1 MKIKRPLT
9 RCTTL
14 LLCGLTLLTSVQSS
28 VAQAAVVT
36 TQELIQVEQQRYDRQ
51 HIQALLQRDQA
62 IKSMQSLGVDPKQVQ
77 QRVAQMTPDELQ
89 AFNTQVADMQA
100 GGDGIVGLIVFVI
113 LLLILL
119 DLLGATDVFP
129 AIRPIN

>member
-9 RCTTL
+9 RYTTL
-14 LLCGLTLLTSVQSS
+14 FLCGLNLFASVQSS

-77 QRVAQMTPDELQ
+77 ERVAQMTDEELQ
-89 AFNTQVADMQA
+89 TFNAQVTHMQA
-100 GGDGIVGLIVFVI
+100 GGSGIVGLIVFVI

>member
-1 MKIKRPLT
+1 MKLKRSLT

-14 LLCGLTLLTSVQSS
+14 LLCGLTLFTSVQSS
-28 VAQAAVVT
+28 VAQAAVVST
-36 TQELIQVEQQRYDRQ
+36 KQLIQHEQHAYDRQ
-51 HIQALLQRDQA
+51 QIQSLLQRDQA
-62 IKSMQSLGVDPKQVQ
+62 IKSMQSLGLDPKQVQ
-77 QRVAQMTPDELQ
+77 ERVAQMTDEELQ
-89 AFNTQVADMQA
+89 TFNAQVTDMQA
-100 GGDGIVGLIVFVI
+100 GGSGIVGLIVFVL

>member
-9 RCTTL
+9 LYTTL
-14 LLCGLTLLTSVQSS
+14 FLCGLTLFASVQSS
-28 VAQAAVVT
+28 VAQAAVVST
-36 TQELIQVEQQRYDRQ
+36 KQLIQHEQQAYDRQ
-51 HIQALLQRDQA
+51 QIQALLQRDQA

-77 QRVAQMTPDELQ
+77 ERVAQMTDEELQ
-89 AFNTQVADMQA
+89 TFNAQVTHMQA
-100 GGDGIVGLIVFVI
+100 GGSGIVGLIVFVI

>member
-9 RCTTL
+9 HYTTL
-14 LLCGLTLLTSVQSS
+14 FLCGLTLFASVQSS
-28 VAQAAVVT
+28 VTQAAVVT

-77 QRVAQMTPDELQ
+77 ERVAQMTPDELQ

-100 GGDGIVGLIVFVI
+100 GGDGIVGLVVFVL
-113 LLLILL
+113 LLLIVL

-129 AIRPIN
+129 AIHPIH

>member
-77 QRVAQMTPDELQ
+77 ERVAQMTDEELQ
-89 AFNTQVADMQA
+89 TFNAQVTHMQA
-100 GGDGIVGLIVFVI
+100 GGSGIVGLIVFVI